1 MPSQALPGFR
11 DFYPEDFAFRAHIFD
26 TWRRLATRYGFDEY
40 DGPPLEPLDL
50 YTQKSGA
57 EIVSQLYNFRDK
69 GDREV
74 ALRPEMTPTLA
85 RMVAARANGLRKPIR
100 WFSIAQMF
108 RYERH
113 QRGRLREHF
122 QVNCDVFGEA
132 GPMADAE
139 VIALLIDIARGFGLG
154 PGDVRLRISDRRVLT
169 ALLRGAGVAEG
180 QTDLAFVA
188 LDKYERLD
196 RKAMEGL
203 LEGGEGAGL
212 DPGTIAKVLE
222 IPRLQGLDGV
232 GDALAAVPGGAE
244 ALAPLRKTVDALGA
258 MGLGDYIDIDLTIV
272 RGLAYYTGTVFELFD
287 ASRSLRA
294 IAGGGRYDDLL
305 GVLGGVSLPAVGFA
319 MGDVVIGELLKDR
332 QLLPAPSSR
341 LDVFV
346 AAVTE
351 SDLPDVLRM
360 VHQCRQAGLRT
371 EFALTAQAVGKQLK
385 LADARNARFAVVI
398 GPDDRARDEVQIKD
412 LVAKAQHAVGRSDAV
427 ATLLAALA

>member
-1 MPSQALPGFR
+1 
-11 DFYPEDFAFRAHIFD
+11 
-26 TWRRLATRYGFDEY
+26 
-40 DGPPLEPLDL
+40 
-50 YTQKSGA
+50 
-57 EIVSQLYNFRDK
+57 
-69 GDREV
+69 
-74 ALRPEMTPTLA
+74 
-85 RMVAARANGLRKPIR
+85 
-100 WFSIAQMF
+100 
-108 RYERH
+108 
-113 QRGRLREHF
+113 
-122 QVNCDVFGEA
+122 
-132 GPMADAE
+132 
-139 VIALLIDIARGFGLG
+139 
-154 PGDVRLRISDRRVLT
+154 
-169 ALLRGAGVAEG
+169 
-180 QTDLAFVA
+180 
-188 LDKYERLD
+188 
-196 RKAMEGL
+196 
-203 LEGGEGAGL
+203 
-212 DPGTIAKVLE
+212 
-222 IPRLQGLDGV
+222 
-232 GDALAAVPGGAE
+232 
-244 ALAPLRKTVDALGA
+244 

-305 GVLGGVSLPAVGFA
+305 GVLGGVNLPAVGFA

-332 QLLPAPSSR
+332 QLVPAPSSR

-351 SDLPDVLRM
+351 SDLPDVLRL